1 VSAVKTLIILQ
12 RRVKLDQIHKTDV
25 IVVLGAAVRPGGRPS
40 PTLRRRTLHAIRQ
53 FEQGFSDFMIFTG
66 GTGRHSPSEA
76 EVMRRLAAEH
86 GIPDDRLILE
96 ETAAS
101 TLDSAFACARIIREK
116 GWSTAFVVSDR
127 YHLFRSV
134 SLFRRL
140 GIQAYGS
147 APAEEKSHSIPR
159 KLRYAIV
166 REWIA
171 FPWSLIR
178 LYVRRI
184 HFKVSN

>member
-1 VSAVKTLIILQ
+1 M
-12 RRVKLDQIHKTDV
+12 DQIRKADV

-66 GTGRHSPSEA
+66 GIGRYPPSEA
-76 EVMRRLAAEH
+76 EVMHRLAAEH

-101 TLDSAFACARIIREK
+101 TLDSAFACSRIIREK

-134 SLFRRL
+134 FLFRRL
-140 GIQAYGS
+140 GVEAAGS
-147 APAEEKSHSIPR
+147 APKNGKPQMGPWR
-159 KLRYAIV
+159 LRYAIL

-171 FPWSLIR
+171 FPWSLFR

-184 HFKVSN
+184 FGNAPIG

>member
-1 VSAVKTLIILQ
+1 
-12 RRVKLDQIHKTDV
+12 V
-25 IVVLGAAVRPGGRPS
+25 IVVLGAAVRAGGRPS
-40 PTLRRRTLHAIRQ
+40 PTLRRRVIHAVHLFQ
-53 FEQGFSDFMIFTG
+53 QGFSDFLIFTG
-66 GTGRHSPSEA
+66 GIGRHPPSEA

-96 ETAAS
+96 ETAGS
-101 TLDSAFACARIIREK
+101 TLDSAFACSRIIREK

-147 APAEEKSHSIPR
+147 APAEGKPHAR
-159 KLRYAIV
+159 FWRLRYTV
-166 REWIA
+166 LREWIA

-184 HFKVSN
+184 HFKVSK

>member
-1 VSAVKTLIILQ
+1 
-12 RRVKLDQIHKTDV
+12 
-25 IVVLGAAVRPGGRPS
+25 
-40 PTLRRRTLHAIRQ
+40 
-53 FEQGFSDFMIFTG
+53 MIFTG

-101 TLDSAFACARIIREK
+101 TLDSAFACSRIIREK

-140 GIQAYGS
+140 GIKAYGS
-147 APAEEKSHSIPR
+147 APADEKPQMR
-159 KLRYAIV
+159 PWRLGYAIA

-184 HFKVSN
+184 FGNTPVG

>member
-1 VSAVKTLIILQ
+1 M
-12 RRVKLDQIHKTDV
+12 
-25 IVVLGAAVRPGGRPS
+25 IVVLGAAVRPGGTPS
-40 PTLRRRTLHAIRQ
+40 PALRRRVLHAVHLFQ
-53 FEQGFSDFMIFTG
+53 QGFSGRLLFTG
-66 GTGRHSPSEA
+66 GIGRYPPSEA

-101 TLDSAFACARIIREK
+101 TLDSAFACSRIIREK
-116 GWSTAFVVSDR
+116 GWSTAVVVSDR

-159 KLRYAIV
+159 KLRYATV

-171 FPWSLIR
+171 YPWSLIR

>member
-1 VSAVKTLIILQ
+1 MKSPRLF
-12 RRVKLDQIHKTDV
+12 KLDQIQKADV
-25 IVVLGAAVRPGGRPS
+25 IVVLGAAVRPGGTPS

-101 TLDSAFACARIIREK
+101 TLDSAFSCARIIREK

-147 APAEEKSHSIPR
+147 APVEENSQMRPWR
-159 KLRYAIV
+159 LRYAIV
-166 REWIA
+166 RERIA
-171 FPWSLIR
+171 YPWSLIR

-184 HFKVSN
+184 HSKVSN